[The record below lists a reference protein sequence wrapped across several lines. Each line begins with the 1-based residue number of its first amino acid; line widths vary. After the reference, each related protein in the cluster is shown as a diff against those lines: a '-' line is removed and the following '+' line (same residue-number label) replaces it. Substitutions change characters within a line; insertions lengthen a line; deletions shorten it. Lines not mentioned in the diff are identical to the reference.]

1 MFHVI
6 LNDSKDMEVP
16 KEYSNACQTN
26 KMELAANISK
36 AESR

>member
-6 LNDSKDMEVP
+6 LNDSKDMEVSE
-16 KEYSNACQTN
+16 EYSNACQTN
-26 KMELAANISK
+26 KMELVANILK